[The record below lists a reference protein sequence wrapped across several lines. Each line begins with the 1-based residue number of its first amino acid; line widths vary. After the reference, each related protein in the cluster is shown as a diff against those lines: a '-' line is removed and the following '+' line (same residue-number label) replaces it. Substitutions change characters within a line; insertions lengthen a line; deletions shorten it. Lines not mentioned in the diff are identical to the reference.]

1 MHFMVRR
8 MAVSR
13 KSPSVTMPTRQ
24 PASST
29 TGRPLI
35 AYWSI
40 SRAASGTEASE
51 RIVAAP
57 TVMTSDAFMLRLLQS
72 NALEDARA
80 ALEHLRRTFP
90 NVGGRIG
97 LTCWRHDYLIHVNI
111 LEGDRD

>member
-1 MHFMVRR
+1 M
-8 MAVSR
+8 
-13 KSPSVTMPTRQ
+13 MPTRR
-24 PASST
+24 PVSST

-51 RIVAAP
+51 RTVAAP
-57 TVMTSDAFMLRLLQS
+57 TVMTSDAFMLQLLRS
-72 NALEDARA
+72 IALEDALA

-90 NVGGRIG
+90 NFGGRIG

-111 LEGDRD
+111 RGGDRD